1 MRGKICFY
9 QILDTFILI
18 QRCAAVTLFRLN
30 FRYVQS
36 GKLEGIVFM
45 KRLVVAIALGLVVGS
60 AALAAD
66 LPPAP
71 PPPRAPATYVPAVP
85 LYNWTGFYL
94 GPNLGWGF
102 GGVSGVSDSIG
113 STFAST
119 TQNSF
124 LGGGQVG
131 FNWEFGGGVVIGA
144 EAEFDWL
151 PNASNT
157 LAATA
162 PGGTTATV
170 SVNNRWL
177 TLADAR
183 LGYAWDRVLLYAKGG
198 GAFIGTSNSGVT
210 VAGVPFGLT
219 GSSSSNTGWNVG
231 AGLEWAFSGPWSA
244 RVQYDYVRMN
254 TVSYTVA
261 AGAPAPFAGDTI
273 SSNNRTYNLVTLG
286 LNYKF
291 GGW

>member
-1 MRGKICFY
+1 MNTAF
-9 QILDTFILI
+9 
-18 QRCAAVTLFRLN
+18 V
-30 FRYVQS
+30 RY
-36 GKLEGIVFM
+36 M
-45 KRLVVAIALGLVVGS
+45 KRTSALVGVM
-60 AALAAD
+60 LAAGSSAFAAD
-66 LPPAP
+66 IPPPP
-71 PPPRAPATYVPAVP
+71 PPPRAPATYVPAPVP

-102 GGVSGVSDSIG
+102 GSVTSVSDTIG

-131 FNWEFGGGVVIGA
+131 FNWQFWGGVVVGA
-144 EAEFDWL
+144 EADFDWP
-151 PNASNT
+151 PNAANT
-157 LAATA
+157 LTATA
-162 PGGTTATV
+162 PGGATATA

-183 LGYAWDRVLLYAKGG
+183 LGYAFDRVLVYGKGG
-198 GAFIGTSNSGVT
+198 GAFIGTSDSGIT
-210 VAGVPFGLT
+210 IAGVPFGLS
-219 GSSSSNTGWNVG
+219 GSSSSNTGWNAG
-231 AGLEWAFSGPWSA
+231 AGLEWAFWGTWSE
-244 RVQYDYVRMN
+244 RVEYDYVRMN
-254 TVSYTVA
+254 TASYTVA
-261 AGAPAPFAGDTI
+261 VTAPAPFAGDTI